1 MFIGMTMPALKA
13 QNARAF
19 TLVELVVAIMI
30 MGVLAAVAAPRLMGK
45 SGFDS
50 RGFYDEAQAV
60 VRFAQKSAIAWRR
73 PIFVCISSTTITVG
87 AAAGCGTPVSN
98 PVNGNPLS
106 ASAPSGVALTVTNFS
121 FDSAGRPSP
130 NATATITLTSTI
142 PGDPARKIVVEAE
155 TGYVHQ

>member
-1 MFIGMTMPALKA
+1 
-13 QNARAF
+13 
-19 TLVELVVAIMI
+19 
-30 MGVLAAVAAPRLMGK
+30 MGK

-50 RGFYDEAQAV
+50 RGFYDEAQAI

-87 AAAGCGTPVSN
+87 TAAGCGTPVSN

-106 ASAPSGVALTVTNFS
+106 ASAPSGVGLTVTNFS